1 MDCSPPGS
9 LSVQF
14 SRQEYWSGLPFPSP
28 GNLPNPGIKPGSNG
42 CPLFQPS
49 DVVATPPPS
58 FCTTLAKGEA
68 GIFLALLCFLQRE
81 LWPFLNYLS
90 FYYSALNHHYIYLYY
105 TCYISPGLLQQY
117 PNWSLCFFF
126 CPTSLF
132 STQEQEWYFQNLRQP
147 VPLPEAGTRIANTS
161 PFKTL
166 ESIPRKILSQPQN
179 TTRYDSLLRL
189 GFHLL

>member
-1 MDCSPPGS
+1 MRFLSLTHIHHHKKSKTARGLFITRLSPTTDSVNPPESKSPTPLRPLKIFHCEFPYSCSDTNVCVCVCVLVAKSCPTLCDSMDCSPPGS

-81 LWPFLNYLS
+81 L
-90 FYYSALNHHYIYLYY
+90 
-105 TCYISPGLLQQY
+105 
-117 PNWSLCFFF
+117 
-126 CPTSLF
+126 
-132 STQEQEWYFQNLRQP
+132 
-147 VPLPEAGTRIANTS
+147 
-161 PFKTL
+161 
-166 ESIPRKILSQPQN
+166 
-179 TTRYDSLLRL
+179 
-189 GFHLL
+189 